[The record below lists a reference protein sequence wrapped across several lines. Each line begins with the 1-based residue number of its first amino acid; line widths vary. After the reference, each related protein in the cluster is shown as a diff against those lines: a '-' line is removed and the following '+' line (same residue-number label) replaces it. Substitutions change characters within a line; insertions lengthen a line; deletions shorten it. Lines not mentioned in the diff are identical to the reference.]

1 MTSVAIS
8 ELVWIVLLGIT
19 SGLMIGC
26 IGIGGV
32 ILVPALVFLADV
44 PIQISIPAAMLAYI
58 LSGLVATTV
67 FAHNK
72 SIRWPM
78 AAWLCLGATPTA
90 FAGAWAVSVVNPR
103 LLEACLGL
111 LTFLSGL
118 NALRSQNATEAPEH
132 TVSNTSLLMVGAVTG
147 FLSSIS
153 GTGGPLVL
161 VPIAISMSVPVLAA
175 VGLSRSSSFRSRS
188 QQHSEMPFTDR
199 LI

>member
-1 MTSVAIS
+1 
-8 ELVWIVLLGIT
+8 
-19 SGLMIGC
+19 MIGC

-58 LSGLVATTV
+58 LSGLVATAV

-72 SIRWPM
+72 SIRWSM
-78 AAWLCLGATPTA
+78 AAWLCVGATPTA

-118 NALRSQNATEAPEH
+118 NALRTQNADATTERA
-132 TVSNTSLLMVGAVTG
+132 VSNKSLLLVGAVTG
-147 FLSSIS
+147 FLSS
-153 GTGGPLVL
+153 
-161 VPIAISMSVPVLAA
+161 
-175 VGLSRSSSFRSRS
+175 
-188 QQHSEMPFTDR
+188 D
-199 LI
+199 